1 MHWKD
6 EYRRE
11 WRKGYEAG
19 RAYAEMVAEQGGTTE
34 AMREYVVASYKTRT
48 VAERA
53 YRAGVL
59 KGLSA

>member
-19 RAYAEMVAEQGGTTE
+19 REYAAAVAEGGGTTE
-34 AMREYVVASYKTRT
+34 AMYEYVVADKTNT

-53 YRAGVL
+53 YRAGMLRGL
-59 KGLSA
+59 KS